1 MENIEFRK
9 PYNLSQII
17 YVISKDIEK
26 NGFKNTNFCLYT
38 NEDEEIASSDLICYL
53 DLNPSIT
60 DDDEE
65 VYPDFVINESLEFFY
80 DGQQFEDVLMN
91 VLHQKKQASID
102 DFILGLNYYMEH
114 DTFLDF

>member
-17 YVISKDIEK
+17 YVISKNIEK

-38 NEDEEIASSDLICYL
+38 NEDEEIASLDLICYL
-53 DLNPSIT
+53 DLNPTIT

-65 VYPDFVINESLEFFY
+65 VYPDL
-80 DGQQFEDVLMN
+80 
-91 VLHQKKQASID
+91 
-102 DFILGLNYYMEH
+102 
-114 DTFLDF
+114 

>member
-17 YVISKDIEK
+17 YVISTDIEK

-38 NEDEEIASSDLICYL
+38 NEEEIASSDLICYL
-53 DLNPSIT
+53 DLNPTIT
-60 DDDEE
+60 DDEE

-102 DFILGLNYYMEH
+102 DFILGLNYFMEH
-114 DTFLDF
+114 DTFMDF